1 MKPLTTL
8 LLLLALF
15 ALTNMSN
22 CDGEDD
28 SYLEPYTESSFTL
41 LQVDYQTLDFEAG
54 NFVPAAPVTTPADT
68 LPIAV
73 TYNSPGDFGD
83 ILLASTI
90 DNDTVFFGTIVWAG
104 TGQRISPAQLTP
116 AADFQTIDAAAPLP
130 TIKNLNPF
138 GVDPEDA
145 DVAELWAAVADL
157 QVVHDAVAD
166 PGSRFGFF
174 TYARSVG
181 VGNPA
186 EWDYFVVIYR
196 P

>member
-28 SYLEPYTESSFTL
+28 GYLEPYTESSFTL

-104 TGQRISPAQLTP
+104 TGQRISPAQLTRQRI
-116 AADFQTIDAAAPLP
+116 FKPLMQLPHCLRSRTLILSASTPKMP
-130 TIKNLNPF
+130 TWLNSGPPWPICRWCTMRLPIRVVGSGF
-138 GVDPEDA
+138 LPMP
-145 DVAELWAAVADL
+145 VAWVSGIRRSGIILW
-157 QVVHDAVAD
+157 
-166 PGSRFGFF
+166 
-174 TYARSVG
+174 
-181 VGNPA
+181 
-186 EWDYFVVIYR
+186 
-196 P
+196 